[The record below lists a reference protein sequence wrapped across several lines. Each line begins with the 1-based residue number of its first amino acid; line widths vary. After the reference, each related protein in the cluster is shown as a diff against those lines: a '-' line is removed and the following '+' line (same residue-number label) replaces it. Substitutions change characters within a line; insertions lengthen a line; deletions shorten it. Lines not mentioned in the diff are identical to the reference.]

1 MVWKWREYDGILAKL
16 VPKEMMKGIIK
27 QDIIVR
33 PGEEVIVIRNGKI
46 EDTIT
51 QTRLEKIGGGFGNWL
66 TKRFGIGEDL
76 ELLFV
81 DTKEQDLEIIFKEIS
96 SDHDV
101 VGGSCTLRF
110 RIDPT
115 KVTNIIGLMKAL
127 PQSEK
132 DIELAREQPI
142 AKKMWKKKMNLFWFG
157 QNWYTGMILEKN
169 ELSRKLERELKSK
182 IFEPVI
188 IKSLSKD
195 IRGNP
200 EIREKMEQMVV
211 VELRK
216 TFDMWG
222 LNLLN
227 FYTNFEIE
235 AHDRLEAHRR
245 EVDLTIERATIDTL
259 PDFIKKMRDLDRKY
273 QSDKSEIEKAFELKR
288 MGILQDEDIKVIL
301 QQKNLERQRQLLEF
315 KWKEREDNLPVEW
328 KEHIQDM
335 KEFFGEEY
343 LKKYGVPGVADIVE
357 KREQWKLARE
367 AFAVGQRIR
376 EFQQKDLA
384 RDKLWADVEK
394 EKTRLEVEKAKYDIG
409 TYERGIE
416 KERERTG
423 WMMDKSAKMME
434 AAKQNVPH
442 TLVEDGKTMPII
454 HANEESEKAETQGI
468 CSSCGA
474 RTELDWKVCPNCG
487 TRLK

>member
-1 MVWKWREYDGILAKL
+1 MVWKWREYDGIIAKL
-16 VPKEMMKGIIK
+16 VPKEMIKGIIK
-27 QDIIVR
+27 QDIVVR
-33 PGEEVIVIRNGKI
+33 PGEEVVVIRNGKI

-66 TKRFGIGEDL
+66 TKRFGVGEDL

-81 DTKEQDLEIIFKEIS
+81 DTKERDLEIIFKELS
-96 SDHDV
+96 SDRDV
-101 VGGSCTLRF
+101 VGGTCTLRF

-115 KVTNIIGLMKAL
+115 KVTNIISLMKGL
-127 PQSEK
+127 PQSEE
-132 DIELAREQPI
+132 DIKLAREQPI
-142 AKKMWKKKMNLFWFG
+142 AKKLWKKKMNLFWLG
-157 QNWYTGMILEKN
+157 QNWYTGMILEKE

-200 EIREKMEQMVV
+200 EIREKMEQMLI

-245 EVDLTIERATIDTL
+245 EVDLTIEKTTIDTM
-259 PDFIKKMRDLDRKY
+259 PAFVEKMRNLERDY
-273 QSDKSEIEKAFELKR
+273 QVNKSQMEKAFELKR
-288 MGILQDEDIKVIL
+288 MGILQDEDITAIH
-301 QQKNLERQRQLLEF
+301 QQKNLERERQVLEF
-315 KWKEREDNLPVEW
+315 KWKEREDALPVEW

-335 KEFFGEEY
+335 KVTFGEEY
-343 LKKYGVPGVADIVE
+343 LKKYGVPGILDVKE
-357 KREQWKLARE
+357 KLDQWKQARE
-367 AFAVGQRIR
+367 AFEVDQRIK
-376 EFQQKDLA
+376 EFQQTNLEH
-384 RDKLWADVEK
+384 DKLWADVEK
-394 EKTRLEVEKAKYDIG
+394 EKTRMDVEKAKYDIG

-442 TLVEDGKTMPII
+442 TLVEDGKTVPII
-454 HANEESEKAETQGI
+454 HATEQSENVEMQGI
-468 CSSCGA
+468 CSNCG
-474 RTELDWKVCPNCG
+474 TKTKMDWKVCPNCG